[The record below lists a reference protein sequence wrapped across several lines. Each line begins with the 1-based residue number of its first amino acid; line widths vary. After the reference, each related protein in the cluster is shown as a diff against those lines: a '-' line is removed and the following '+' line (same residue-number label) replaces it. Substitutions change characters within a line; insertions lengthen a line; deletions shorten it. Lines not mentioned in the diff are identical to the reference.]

1 MPAGR
6 PSKFK
11 PEYCAQAERL
21 CRLGALDVDLA
32 EFFDVSEVTLN
43 AWKKAHP
50 EFLKS
55 LKAGKAKA
63 DQEVADKL
71 IERAMGARYY
81 QDRDVKLKSVVY
93 ENGKKVSEEER
104 VEVVRLQM
112 TAPPDTPAIIFF
124 LKNRRPDLW
133 RDKQTVEHAA
143 DKDMPPV
150 FTVKIDNS

>member
-71 IERAMGARYY
+71 IERAMGASWIE
-81 QDRDVKLKSVVY
+81 DAAFKVKETGYTAKGKLWTKEKVVT
-93 ENGKKVSEEER
+93 VP
-104 VEVVRLQM
+104 VRKA
-112 TAPPDTPAIIFF
+112 APPDTPAIIFF